1 MLFERRLQA
10 GLRDGSASVAFRR
23 WNRPQVVAGRSYR
36 SPIGMV
42 EVDSVVP
49 VELDAISEGDAWAA
63 GYPSASELVRD
74 LKGPADG
81 TLYRL
86 QLRMSP
92 TGDPRALLADS
103 TQLEPTEF
111 EELAARL
118 ARLDANWGRPWTR
131 ATLEAIEARPT
142 VRAAD
147 LMGPLDW
154 SDLHQFKLHVR
165 KLKALGL
172 TLSLGT
178 GYKLSPR
185 GAAYL
190 ESAGA
195 HRQRAAAIAR

>member
-1 MLFERRLQA
+1 MLFEPRLQA
-10 GLRDGSASVAFRR
+10 GLRDGAVSVAFRR
-23 WNRPQVVAGRSYR
+23 WRRPQVVAGRSYR

-42 EVDSVVP
+42 EVDSIVP
-49 VELDAISEGDAWAA
+49 AELECISEADAQAA
-63 GYPSASELVRD
+63 GYPSASVLVRD

-81 TLYRL
+81 RLYRL

-92 TGDPRALLADS
+92 SGDPRALLADS
-103 TQLEPTEF
+103 AQLEPTEL
-111 EELAARL
+111 EELSARL
-118 ARLDANWGRPWTR
+118 ARLDANLGRPWTR
-131 ATLEAIEARPT
+131 ATLETIQARPT

-147 LMGPLDW
+147 LMQPLGW

-190 ESAGA
+190 E
-195 HRQRAAAIAR
+195 HERAQTAATIGR